1 MLFFSIDC
9 LILTIYSMLLVC
21 LGNNEKAELIWIN
34 VPPNNTNRSC
44 STMETQHTV
53 FVLKLMPVKVWS
65 TAIIESAVFSQ
76 LLYYVTLCGL
86 LLHG

>member
-1 MLFFSIDC
+1 MF
-9 LILTIYSMLLVC
+9 LLC
-21 LGNNEKAELIWIN
+21 LGKNEKAELIWIN
-34 VPPNNTNRSC
+34 VPTFNTNRSR
-44 STMETQHTV
+44 SAMETQHTV

-65 TAIIESAVFSQ
+65 LFIESAECSQ